1 MIRNG
6 ITGHNV
12 NKKTENFDETGKPKS
27 IRSVQECFLIQKI
40 SKRTKKMLE
49 WLLLPDVDHFTA
61 IQQIKMFD
69 HRIIKYSLDDKSKTN
84 WCCRVMLIFEL
95 ILLSDL
101 TGET

>member
-49 WLLLPDVDHFTA
+49 
-61 IQQIKMFD
+61 
-69 HRIIKYSLDDKSKTN
+69 
-84 WCCRVMLIFEL
+84 
-95 ILLSDL
+95 
-101 TGET
+101 